1 MFGFGRKNKEEKQE
15 TIEKLITD
23 FNDKNS
29 QKLDP
34 VIRAL
39 DISSECG
46 LFCKEVLSCQPFDEK
61 NTQLSDGI
69 KKGVGNL
76 LYSVISFAN
85 ENNIELLAL
94 VKNTLENFENKN
106 NK

>member
-34 VIRAL
+34 IIRAL

-46 LFCKEVLSCQPFDEK
+46 AFCKEVLSCQPFDENNNEISEGVK
-61 NTQLSDGI
+61 N
-69 KKGVGNL
+69 GVGNL

-85 ENNIELLAL
+85 ENKIDLIPL
-94 VKNTLENFENKN
+94 VKNTLEKYENKE
-106 NK
+106 